1 VSPLPGPRNDRT
13 SLALPFRGKPPPCIA
28 LASSR
33 KTAKLEFGLSPKEI
47 AMGNRDK
54 QKKEKKKPK
63 KTPVPKLTV

>member
-1 VSPLPGPRNDRT
+1 MLRTTGFGPTGRSRPGRNRAK
-13 SLALPFRGKPPPCIA
+13 LAC
-28 LASSR
+28 SR

-63 KTPVPKLTV
+63 KTPVPKLAG

>member
-1 VSPLPGPRNDRT
+1 VR
-13 SLALPFRGKPPPCIA
+13 APCCLIQKTESSA
-28 LASSR
+28 LASAR

-63 KTPVPKLTV
+63 KTPVPKLTG